1 MKLANLRFRTLNI
14 IICVLSALAGLVL
27 LTVLAFI
34 TRNVTGLEHDWQ
46 EYQQARSDKARLE
59 SQITKS
65 MGYGG
70 MIHDFKN
77 LVLREDDSLVGEI
90 QRQIGATRSALL
102 RYQNLGLSQ
111 EEESGI
117 EGLRQTLDRYEEMV
131 IKVRDM
137 QSRGETAAAIDKQ
150 VKIDD
155 YLAVSGL
162 NTLRRIAE
170 DEVHDID
177 GLTSTGMGKV
187 RLTANLRRNMGY
199 GAMIHHFKNYV
210 LRGDAIY
217 GQQTDEDILR
227 LRQTLADY
235 RTLGLNQ
242 AEQHAIRDIAD
253 VVQSYSDRLTLISRL
268 HAEAPNMPPRA
279 LDARVKIDDTSALA
293 GLDALDHQTTLRIS
307 RTSSAVGET
316 LKLLSSLAP
325 IVNGVALVMILVLV
339 SISMWLFARYV
350 LSPIRRLT
358 NTMNTL
364 AEDDVSVVIDGTQRS
379 NEVGQM
385 ARALQKFKYNII
397 ESNNYKK
404 RITQLA
410 MHDSLTGLPNRQHF
424 YDRINQLLKEVDENG
439 GQLACMM
446 LDIDKFKPIN
456 DTHGHA
462 AGDVA
467 LKVISERLT
476 KVVRKSDFVARL
488 GGDEFVVLVHNADI
502 QANLGRHGELAQLA
516 QRIIDSIGKP
526 FLYEDHKLEVGCSV
540 GIAIAPQH
548 GQGRE
553 QLSHNA
559 DMALY
564 AAKSE
569 GRNCA
574 VQFSQHDELGQIVAT
589 ARKRRDQPSTLP
601 SASTPSNTPRDQG

>member
-77 LVLREDDSLVGEI
+77 LVLREDESLVGEI

-137 QSRGETAAAIDKQ
+137 QSRGETAADIDKQ

-268 HAEAPNMPPRA
+268 HAEAPNMLPRA

-589 ARKRRDQPSTLP
+589 ARKRRDQPSTVP